1 MSWKNSRV
9 YASVISRD
17 GSRKSRSDNALL
29 QVLEKKDFSTLY
41 LPSNN
46 EKTQRFVMMSW
57 TRVHLGV
64 WPKSALL
71 TPPHNIMRINQLQL
85 PRDLRKICLA
95 IIGQHLASTIY
106 KSRSLDFFYD
116 FDEIP
121 LGFTAAKQKKQCI
134 VCLWLSIIFQTWG
147 PFKYFVV
154 SSSSLR
160 ALWGACHRH
169 NWGLCINSD
178 WSYDCSIVG
187 HKVDIRHVGKK
198 QRDDE
203 ALAGENISHFFC

>member
-1 MSWKNSRV
+1 MPYSSYLLNLYGCSVVTLLTSLLLQWSLKCLWDHPRVATIISLWMSWKNSRV

-29 QVLEKKDFSTLY
+29 QVLEKKDFSTLT

-95 IIGQHLASTIY
+95 IIGQHLASTTY
-106 KSRSLDFFYD
+106 ESRSLDFFYD

-121 LGFTAAKQKKQCI
+121 LGFTAAKQKKNNA
-134 VCLWLSIIFQTWG
+134 LS
-147 PFKYFVV
+147 
-154 SSSSLR
+154 
-160 ALWGACHRH
+160 AC
-169 NWGLCINSD
+169 D
-178 WSYDCSIVG
+178 
-187 HKVDIRHVGKK
+187 
-198 QRDDE
+198 
-203 ALAGENISHFFC
+203 

>member
-106 KSRSLDFFYD
+106 KSRSLDFLWFWRNSSWFYCSKAEKTMHCLLVIKYHFPD
-116 FDEIP
+116 
-121 LGFTAAKQKKQCI
+121 LGALQ
-134 VCLWLSIIFQTWG
+134 IFCG
-147 PFKYFVV
+147 VFFVTTSFVGGV
-154 SSSSLR
+154 S
-160 ALWGACHRH
+160 
-169 NWGLCINSD
+169 
-178 WSYDCSIVG
+178 
-187 HKVDIRHVGKK
+187 
-198 QRDDE
+198 
-203 ALAGENISHFFC
+203 

>member
-29 QVLEKKDFSTLY
+29 QVLEKKDFSTLT

-106 KSRSLDFFYD
+106 KSRSLDFLWFWRNSS
-116 FDEIP
+116 
-121 LGFTAAKQKKQCI
+121 LGFTAAKQKKTMH
-134 VCLWLSIIFQTWG
+134 CLLVIKYHFPDLGALQIFCG
-147 PFKYFVV
+147 VFFVTTSFVGGV
-154 SSSSLR
+154 S
-160 ALWGACHRH
+160 
-169 NWGLCINSD
+169 
-178 WSYDCSIVG
+178 
-187 HKVDIRHVGKK
+187 
-198 QRDDE
+198 
-203 ALAGENISHFFC
+203 